1 MRQLRARFKAL
12 SAEAKAANQPFAVR
26 VHRALS
32 WLEKAGEPKELETR
46 FIFAWI
52 AFNALYGQ
60 AREGLPTARS
70 LPDYG
75 GGDRNEYIGFL
86 NRLAGLDGD
95 RLMQSATRIRPFLR
109 ELVGCKYLYF
119 CYWRNMPDW
128 PESLQRDITAFGKAM
143 ERRGVGRVYSL
154 AFDRLYVMRLQLLHG
169 GATFGSRVNR
179 KTLQLCEVVLRHLMY
194 GILEVMIERGSGTDW
209 GEASYPPRDQP
220 ARDPERTV
228 RDGA

>member
-1 MRQLRARFKAL
+1 MRELKTTFKAL
-12 SAEAKAANQPFAVR
+12 SRERLAANQSFAVR

-32 WLEKAGEPKELETR
+32 WLERAGEQKDLETR

-70 LPDYG
+70 LPDHG
-75 GGDRNEYIGFL
+75 GGDRNEYINFL
-86 NRLAGLDGD
+86 NRLARLDGE
-95 RLMQSATRIRPFLR
+95 RLMQPATQIHTFLG

-128 PESLQRDITAFGKAM
+128 SASLERDITGFGKAM
-143 ERRGVGRVYSL
+143 ERRNVGRVYSL
-154 AFDRLYVMRLQLLHG
+154 AFDRLYIMRLQLFHG

-179 KTLQLCEVVLRHLMY
+179 KTLQLCEVILRHLMQA
-194 GILEVMIERGSGTDW
+194 ILEVMIDCGADADW
-209 GEASYPPRDQP
+209 GEFAYPPQDQP
-220 ARDPERTV
+220 PRPAK
-228 RDGA
+228 

>member
-1 MRQLRARFKAL
+1 MKALRAKFKAL
-12 SAEAKAANQPFAVR
+12 PRERLATNQPFAVR

-32 WLEKAGEPKELETR
+32 WLERAGEQKDLETR

-86 NRLAGLDGD
+86 NKLAQLNGD
-95 RLMQSATRIRPFLR
+95 HLMHSATQIQVFLR

-119 CYWRNMPDW
+119 CYWRKMPDW
-128 PESLQRDITAFGKAM
+128 SESLERDAVGFGKALQS
-143 ERRGVGRVYSL
+143 RNVGRVYSR

-179 KTLQLCEVVLRHLMY
+179 KTLQLCEVILRQLMRA
-194 GILEVMIERGSGTDW
+194 ILETVVDHGLAIEW
-209 GEASYPPRDQP
+209 GDFSYPPRDQP
-220 ARDPERTV
+220 AHK
-228 RDGA
+228 